1 MKGKF
6 IKFLQAFF
14 VRKASTTPENQARH
28 LLIYLVPDPA
38 LVGEQIHGPLAVA
51 H

>member
-14 VRKASTTPENQARH
+14 ARKASTTPENQARH